1 MELGIIG
8 LPNSG
13 KSTLFNALTE
23 AGISADN
30 YPFCTIE
37 PNVGVVNVEDNRL
50 DKLCQEYN
58 PEDCTPAPIK
68 FVDIAGLVE
77 GASEGEGLGN
87 KFLSHIREVEA
98 IIHVVRFFEDE
109 NVAHV
114 SGSINPIQDIKIIE
128 NELIEADLETLRRR
142 QEKTEKMLKTGEDK
156 YKEEMIIIEKIESDL
171 EAGIPVRLQNLNDNA
186 RRFADE
192 LFFLTDKPVLYVANM
207 SEEQL
212 ANTDSLENYQKF
224 KNKADSEEAGLIK
237 ISAVFELELIDLEID
252 EKEVFL
258 NELGFEEPGL
268 KKLIHAGYELLNLIT
283 FYTVAGGREVR
294 ATPIPDGTEIVKAA
308 GKIHSSMEE
317 GFIRAEVVNF
327 KDWDECGG
335 IAGARE
341 AGKVRIEGKDY
352 IVEDG
357 DICHF
362 RFKD

>member
-1 MELGIIG
+1 MELGIVG

-37 PNVGVVNVEDNRL
+37 PNVGVVEVEDNRL
-50 DKLCQEYN
+50 EKLCQEYK
-58 PEDCTPAPIK
+58 PEVCTYAPIK
-68 FVDIAGLVE
+68 FLDIAGLVE
-77 GASEGEGLGN
+77 GASKGEGLGN

-98 IIHVVRFFEDE
+98 IIHVIRFFEDK

-114 SGSINPIQDIKIIE
+114 NGKINPIQDVEIIE
-128 NELIEADLETLRRR
+128 NELVKADLETLRRR
-142 QEKTEKMLKTGEDK
+142 EEKTEKMLKTGEDK
-156 YKEEMIIIEKIESDL
+156 YKEEMEIIEKISKAL
-171 EAGIPVRLQNLNDNA
+171 EAGTPVRLQKLDDKA
-186 RRFADE
+186 RSLADE

-212 ANTDSLENYQKF
+212 VNPNNLEQYQKL
-224 KNKADSEEAGLIK
+224 KNKADNEAAKVIE
-237 ISAVFELELIDLEID
+237 ISAVFELELIELEAE
-252 EKEVFL
+252 EKELFL
-258 NELGFEEPGL
+258 DELGFAEPGL
-268 KKLIHAGYELLNLIT
+268 KKLINAGYELLDLIT

-294 ATPIPDGTEIVKAA
+294 ATPIPAGTEIVKAA

-327 KDWDECGG
+327 EDWNKYEGM
-335 IAGARE
+335 AGARN
-341 AGKVRIEGKDY
+341 AGKVRIEGRDY
-352 IVEDG
+352 IVKDG

-362 RFKD
+362 RFKN

>member
-50 DKLCQEYN
+50 EKLCQEYN

-77 GASEGEGLGN
+77 GASKGEGLGN

-114 SGSINPIQDIKIIE
+114 SGDIDPVQDIKIIE

-156 YKEEMIIIEKIESDL
+156 YKEEMKIIKKIEEDL
-171 EAGIPVRLQNLNDNA
+171 ESGIPVRLQNLNDNS
-186 RRFADE
+186 RRLANE

-207 SEEQL
+207 SEKQL
-212 ANTDSLENYQKF
+212 TELNKIEKFQSLKKKAENE
-224 KNKADSEEAGLIK
+224 KAELIEL
-237 ISAVFELELIDLEID
+237 SAVFELELIDLETD
-252 EKEVFL
+252 EKEIFL
-258 NELGFEEPGL
+258 NELGLKQPGL
-268 KKLIHAGYELLNLIT
+268 KKLIQAGYELLDLIT

-294 ATPIPDGTEIVKAA
+294 ATPIPEGTEIIKAA

-327 KDWDECGG
+327 KDWDNHGG
-335 IAGARE
+335 MAGARD
-341 AGKVRIEGKDY
+341 AGEVRIEGKDY

>member
-13 KSTLFNALTE
+13 KSTLFNSLTE

-37 PNVGVVNVEDNRL
+37 PNVGVVNVDDKRL
-50 DKLCQEYN
+50 DKLCQEYEPDN
-58 PEDCTPAPIK
+58 CTPAPLK

-77 GASEGEGLGN
+77 GASRGEGLGN

-114 SGSINPIQDIKIIE
+114 SGNINPIQDVEIIE

-142 QEKTEKMLKTGEDK
+142 QDKTEKMLKTGEDK
-156 YKEEMIIIEKIESDL
+156 YKEEMKIIEKIEAEL
-171 EAGIPVRLQNLNDNA
+171 KAGTPVRLQNLNDNA
-186 RRFADE
+186 RRLADE

-212 ANTDSLENYQKF
+212 ANIEKIESYQNL
-224 KNKADSEEAGLIK
+224 KNKAENEEAGLIK
-237 ISAVFELELIDLEID
+237 ISAVFELELIDLEAE
-252 EKEVFL
+252 EKELFL
-258 NELGFEEPGL
+258 DELGFAESGL
-268 KKLIHAGYELLNLIT
+268 KNLIDAGYDLLDLIT

-294 ATPIPDGTEIVKAA
+294 ATPIPEGTEIVKAA

-327 KDWDECGG
+327 KDWDEYGG
-335 IAGARE
+335 MTGARD
-341 AGKVRIEGKDY
+341 AGKVRIEGRDY

>member
-1 MELGIIG
+1 MELGIVG

-37 PNVGVVNVEDNRL
+37 PNVGVVEVEDPRL
-50 DKLCQEYN
+50 EKLCQEYN
-58 PEDCTPAPIK
+58 PEDCTAAPIK

-77 GASEGEGLGN
+77 GASRGEGLGN

-98 IIHVVRFFEDE
+98 IIHVVRFFEDK

-114 SGSINPIQDIKIIE
+114 NGKLNPIQDVGIIE
-128 NELIEADLETLRRR
+128 KELIEADLETLSRRE
-142 QEKTEKMLKTGEDK
+142 EKTEKMLKTGEDK
-156 YKEEMIIIEKIESDL
+156 YKEEMEIIKKISDEL
-171 EAGIPVRLQNLNDNA
+171 EAGIPVRLQSLDGKA
-186 RRFADE
+186 RRLADE

-212 ANTDSLENYQKF
+212 ANPNGLEQYQKLR
-224 KNKADSEEAGLIK
+224 NKAKNETAGVIE
-237 ISAVFELELIDLEID
+237 ISAVFELELIELEAE
-252 EKEVFL
+252 EKELFL
-258 NELGFEEPGL
+258 NGLELTEPGL
-268 KKLIHAGYELLNLIT
+268 KKLINAGYELLDLIT

-294 ATPIPDGTEIVKAA
+294 ATPIPEGTEIIKAA

-327 KDWDECGG
+327 EDWNKYDGM
-335 IAGARE
+335 AGARD
-341 AGKVRIEGKDY
+341 AGKVRIEGKNY

>member
-37 PNVGVVNVEDNRL
+37 PNVGVVEVEDVRL
-50 DKLCQEYN
+50 EKLCQEYK

-68 FVDIAGLVE
+68 FVDIAGLVK
-77 GASEGEGLGN
+77 GASNGEGLGN

-98 IIHVVRFFEDE
+98 IIHVVRFFEDK

-114 SGSINPIQDIKIIE
+114 NGDINPIQDVEIIE
-128 NELIEADLETLRRR
+128 NELIKADLETLKKR
-142 QEKTEKMLKTGEDK
+142 EDKTEKMLKTGEDK
-156 YKEEMIIIEKIESDL
+156 YKEEMVIIKKISEDL
-171 EAGIPVRLQNLNDNA
+171 EAGIPVRLQNLKDKA
-186 RRFADE
+186 RKLADE

-207 SEEQL
+207 SEKQL
-212 ANTDSLENYQKF
+212 KNINKLDSYQKL
-224 KNKADSEEAGLIK
+224 KNKAKSEKAGVIE
-237 ISAVFELELIDLEID
+237 ISAVFELELIELETE
-252 EKEVFL
+252 EKEIFL
-258 NELGFEEPGL
+258 DELGFLESGL
-268 KKLIHAGYELLNLIT
+268 KKLINAGYDLLDLIT

-294 ATPIPDGTEIVKAA
+294 ATPIPKQTKIVKAA

-327 KDWDECGG
+327 NDWEKYGG
-335 IAGARE
+335 MAGARE
-341 AGKVRIEGKDY
+341 AGKVRIEGRDY

>member
-1 MELGIIG
+1 MELGIVG

-37 PNVGVVNVEDNRL
+37 PNVGVVEVEDIRL
-50 DKLCQEYN
+50 EKLCQEYN
-58 PEDCTPAPIK
+58 PDDCTPAPIK

-77 GASEGEGLGN
+77 GASRGEGLGN

-98 IIHVVRFFEDE
+98 IIHVIRFFEDE

-114 SGSINPIQDIKIIE
+114 NGKPNPIQDVEIIE

-142 QEKTEKMLKTGEDK
+142 EEKTEKMLKTGEDK
-156 YKEEMIIIEKIESDL
+156 YQEEMRVIEKISNEL
-171 EAGIPVRLQNLNDNA
+171 EAGNPVRLQNLDDKS
-186 RRFADE
+186 RRLADE

-212 ANTDSLENYQKF
+212 DNPNSIKQYQKL
-224 KNKADSEEAGLIK
+224 KNKAKNEAAEVIE
-237 ISAVFELELIDLEID
+237 ISAVFELELIELETE
-252 EKEVFL
+252 EKEIFL
-258 NELGFEEPGL
+258 DELGFPEPGL
-268 KKLIHAGYELLNLIT
+268 KKLINAGYDLLNLIT

-294 ATPIPDGTEIVKAA
+294 ATPIPEGTEIIKAA
-308 GKIHSSMEE
+308 GKIHSSMEA

-327 KDWDECGG
+327 KDWDKYNGMS
-335 IAGARE
+335 GARDE
-341 AGKVRIEGKDY
+341 GKVRIEGKDY